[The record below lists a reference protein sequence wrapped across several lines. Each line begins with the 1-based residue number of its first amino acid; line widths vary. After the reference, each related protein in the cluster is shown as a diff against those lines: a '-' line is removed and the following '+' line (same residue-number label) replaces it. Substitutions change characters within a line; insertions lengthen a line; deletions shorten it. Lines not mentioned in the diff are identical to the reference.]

1 MIDSIPELA
10 LIPLALVA
18 IVIAFVLAMAEG
30 ALHRIT
36 RAAVSEMR
44 QEGRRGADSVEK
56 IVDERRRAIVG
67 VSFFRLLFEMTAA
80 VLITLI
86 IADWLPEW
94 WQVLIVAVVATALVT
109 SVVVGGSPREIGRR
123 HPDKVLHA
131 LSAVVLLLAAIA
143 APIAWLADRFSR
155 SARSEEEREEA
166 AADSL
171 RDMLDLVSE
180 SEEMED
186 EEREMLQSIFELG
199 DTLTREV
206 MVPRTQMITMP
217 AATPLDKAVALFVRS
232 GFSRIPVVGAD
243 IDDMLGVLYLKDALR
258 AQRRNPHED
267 LTAADA
273 MRPVRFVPETKH
285 VDELLREMQAESSH
299 IAVAV
304 DEYGGIAGIV
314 TIEDILEE
322 LVGELVDEH
331 DADLPEVERLD
342 ERRFRV
348 PARTPVDEVGEL
360 VDLEIDDDDVD
371 SIGGLLAKALGKI
384 PIDGAVAEAGG
395 LRIEADRFEGRRH
408 LLSTVIVERI
418 PEPDPQEVRELSGSR
433 HENEERG

>member
-1 MIDSIPELA
+1 MIDNIPEFA
-10 LIPLALVA
+10 LLPLALVA
-18 IVIAFVLAMAEG
+18 IVLAFVLSMAEG

-36 RAAVSEMR
+36 RAAVAEMR
-44 QEGRRGADSVEK
+44 HEGKRGANSVER

-86 IADWLPEW
+86 IADWLPVW
-94 WQVLIVAVVATALVT
+94 WQVLIVSVVATALVT

-123 HPDKVLHA
+123 HPDEVLHA

-143 APIAWLADRFSR
+143 APIAWLSERFRR
-155 SARSEEEREEA
+155 SNRTEEEREEA
-166 AADSL
+166 AAESL
-171 RDMLDLVSE
+171 KDMLDLVSE
-180 SEEMED
+180 SEEIED
-186 EEREMLQSIFELG
+186 DEREMLHSVFELG
-199 DTLTREV
+199 ATLTREV
-206 MVPRTQMITMP
+206 MVPRTQMITAP
-217 AATPLDKAVALFVRS
+217 ADAPLDKAVALFVRS

-258 AQRRNPHED
+258 AQRRNPDDD
-267 LTAADA
+267 LTASDA
-273 MRPVRFVPETKH
+273 MRPVRFVPEMKH

-304 DEYGGIAGIV
+304 DEYGGIAGLV

-331 DADLPEVERLD
+331 DADLPEVESLG
-342 ERRFRV
+342 EGRFRV
-348 PARTPVDEVGEL
+348 PARTPVDDVGEL

-371 SIGGLLAKALGKI
+371 SIGGFLAKALGKV
-384 PIDGAVAEAGG
+384 PIEGAVAEAGG

-408 LLSTVIVERI
+408 LLSTVIVTRVQEL
-418 PEPDPQEVRELSGSR
+418 EPLEVRDTSGSK
-433 HENEERG
+433 HDNEERS